1 MGQDLP
7 LILLP
12 GMGADR
18 RLFREQ
24 IAAIDGVVVPEW
36 IDPKPGEK
44 LAEYAERMAR
54 SVDPGRPC
62 LVGGSSFGGMVALEM
77 ARHLEAKAC
86 FLIGSVRSPDELPWR
101 TRVFKPFAW
110 LVPAWS
116 LALVDGLARVA
127 LAVGGR
133 WMRPSTQSALAQF
146 TDANRR
152 FVRWASLAVLGWR
165 RPAEPLRI
173 PVFQIHGDRDSV
185 LPHHLTRPD
194 VLVPHA
200 GHLLSMTFPDE
211 VNEFL
216 RVRIQQVGRD
226 T

>member
-1 MGQDLP
+1 MAQDLP

-24 IAAIDGVVVPEW
+24 IAAIDSVVVPEW

-44 LAEYAERMAR
+44 LVEYAERMAR
-54 SVDPGRPC
+54 SIDPGGPC
-62 LVGGSSFGGMVALEM
+62 LVGGASFGGMVALEM
-77 ARHLEAKAC
+77 ARHLKAKAC
-86 FLIGSVRSPDELPWR
+86 FLIGSVRSPDELPLR
-101 TRVFKPFAW
+101 TRIFKPAAW

-116 LALVDGLARVA
+116 LALVDGLARLA

-133 WMRPSTQSALAQF
+133 WMRASTRSALAQF
-146 TDANRR
+146 TNANRR
-152 FVRWASLAVLGWR
+152 FVRWASLALLGWKP
-165 RPAEPLRI
+165 PAEPLSI

-185 LPHHLTRPD
+185 LPHRLTRPD
-194 VLVPHA
+194 VVVPGA

-216 RVRIQQVGRD
+216 RVRMQQVGGD